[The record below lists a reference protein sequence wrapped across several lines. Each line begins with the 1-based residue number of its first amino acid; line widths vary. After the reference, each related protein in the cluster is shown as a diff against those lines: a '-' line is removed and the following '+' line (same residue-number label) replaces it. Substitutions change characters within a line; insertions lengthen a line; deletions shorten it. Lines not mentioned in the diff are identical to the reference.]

1 MLGYD
6 DKRNFYRMMVNS
18 PCLVNVIDAA
28 SNQST
33 NAVCRDISATGLSI
47 ELQAKNIELG
57 ALLEVTIESS
67 NDQIASLVAKAKV
80 IRCDEMSDEACLVG
94 AEISEMN

>member
-18 PCLVNVIDAA
+18 PCQVTVVDLPAG
-28 SNQST
+28 QT
-33 NAVCRDISATGLSI
+33 LNAVCRDISATGLSI
-47 ELQAKNIELG
+47 ELQAQNIELG

-67 NDQIASLVAKAKV
+67 NEELASLVAKAKV
-80 IRCDEMSDEACLVG
+80 IRCDVLSDEACLVG